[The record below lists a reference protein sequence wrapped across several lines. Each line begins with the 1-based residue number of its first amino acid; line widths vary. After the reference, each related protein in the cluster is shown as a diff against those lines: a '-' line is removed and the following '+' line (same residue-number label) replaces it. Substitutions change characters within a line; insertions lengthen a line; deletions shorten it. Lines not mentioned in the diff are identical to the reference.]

1 MQNGQNKAQ
10 AWMSESEIALLV
22 LVQTPAIVAYVDR
35 ELSYRFANSAYL
47 EWFGKSRQ
55 EMQHMT
61 MQEVLGPIFEK
72 NLPYIRAALAGAQQ
86 VFEREVVLPSG
97 AVRYGLMT
105 YKPDMVENY
114 VRGFFV
120 HVADVTPLKDAEFAL
135 KAAQREAEEVSK
147 RELLNLKQTNST
159 LEHLAAI
166 GQEITAQLDARAI
179 THALDQHIHRLIS
192 ACYFGIF
199 LLDEES
205 QCLIAAGNGEFSQQR
220 VAVQD
225 EQSLLARCVRER
237 AEIVHNLAEN
247 VAEPSA
253 MLSQIYAPLL
263 VGERVL
269 GVMTIQAKRP
279 DAYAEREKLILRA
292 LSAYGAVALDNARA
306 YQRLQDAQLQLV
318 AQAKMAA
325 LGSLVAGVAHELNTP
340 LGNSLL
346 IATTLEL
353 MVERFYEQCNVQ
365 PVRRSDL
372 SVFLE
377 SIKESTGLITRGLHN
392 ASHLVNSFKQVAA
405 DRSNEQ
411 RRRFNLQQT
420 GRDIVATV
428 RGRISSEG
436 RQIFL
441 DIPDSIEMDSYPGPL
456 GQVLSN
462 LINNALLHAFTERIG
477 GNMLLSA
484 RLLSLE
490 KVEIIFH
497 DDGIGIA
504 PNNLKRIF
512 EPFFTTTMG
521 RGSNGLG
528 LNISYNIV
536 TSILNGEI
544 SAASQLGVGTR
555 FTLVLPLTA

>member
-1 MQNGQNKAQ
+1 MQNQENKAQ
-10 AWMSESEIALLV
+10 AWLSESEIALLV

-35 ELSYRFANSAYL
+35 QLQYRFANSAYL

-61 MQEVLGPIFEK
+61 MQAVLGPIFDK
-72 NLPYIRAALAGAQQ
+72 NLPYIQAALAGEQQ
-86 VFEREVVLPSG
+86 VFEREVLLPSG
-97 AVRYGLMT
+97 ALRYGLMT
-105 YKPDMVENY
+105 YKPDLCEGY

-135 KAAQREAEEVSK
+135 KAAQREAEEISK
-147 RELLNLKQTNST
+147 RELLHLKQTNST

-192 ACYFGIF
+192 SCYFGIF
-199 LLDEES
+199 LLDDETQS
-205 QCLIAAGNGEFSQQR
+205 LIAAQNDGLTQQR
-220 VAVQD
+220 IDVQD
-225 EQSLLARCVRER
+225 QESLLARCVRER
-237 AEIVHNLAEN
+237 NEIIVNLSNLEAKPGE
-247 VAEPSA
+247 
-253 MLSQIYAPLL
+253 MLSQLYTPLL

-269 GVMTIQAKRP
+269 GVMTIQSKMLE
-279 DAYAEREKLILRA
+279 AYAEREKLILRA
-292 LSAYGAVALDNARA
+292 LCAYGAVALDNARA

-340 LGNSLL
+340 IGNSLL
-346 IATTLEL
+346 IATTLEM
-353 MVERFYEQCNVQ
+353 MVERFQQQCAEQA
-365 PVRRSDL
+365 VRRSDL
-372 SVFLE
+372 SAFLD
-377 SIKESTGLITRGLHN
+377 SLKESSGLITRGLHS

-411 RRRFNLQQT
+411 RREFSLQQIS
-420 GRDIVATV
+420 REIIATV
-428 RGRISSEG
+428 QGRIASEG

-441 DIPDSIEMDSYPGPL
+441 DIPDSIKMDSYPGPL
-456 GQVLSN
+456 GQVISN
-462 LINNALLHAFTERIG
+462 LINNALLHAFLGKVG

-484 RLLSLE
+484 RLLSME
-490 KVEIIFH
+490 KAEIIFH
-497 DDGIGIA
+497 DDGCGIA

-521 RGSNGLG
+521 KGSNGLG

-555 FTLVLPLTA
+555 FTLVLPLNV

>member
-1 MQNGQNKAQ
+1 MQDGQPKTQ

-35 ELSYRFANSAYL
+35 DLSYRFANSAYL

-61 MQEVLGPIFEK
+61 MKEVLGPIFEK
-72 NLPYIRAALAGAQQ
+72 NLPYIRGALAGTQQ

-105 YKPDMVENY
+105 YKPDQVEDY

-147 RELLNLKQTNST
+147 RELLHLKQTNSS
-159 LEHLAAI
+159 LEHLASI
-166 GQEITAQLDARAI
+166 GQEITAQLDASAI

-199 LLDEES
+199 LFDEQL
-205 QCLIAAGNGEFSQQR
+205 QCLIAAGDGDFLPQR
-220 VAVQD
+220 IALQD
-225 EQSLLARCVRER
+225 EHSLTARCMRER
-237 AEIVHNLAEN
+237 AEIVINLNEN
-247 VAEPSA
+247 EVEPGS
-253 MLSQIYAPLL
+253 MRSQIYAPLL
-263 VGERVL
+263 VGERAL
-269 GVMTIQAKRP
+269 GVMTIQAKQAN
-279 DAYAEREKLILRA
+279 AYAEREQLILRA
-292 LSAYGAVALDNARA
+292 LSAYGAVALENARA
-306 YQRLQDAQLQLV
+306 YQRLQDAQMQLV

-346 IATTLEL
+346 IATTLEV
-353 MVERFYEQCNVQ
+353 MVERFYQQCNEQ
-365 PVRRSDL
+365 AVRRSDL
-372 SVFLE
+372 NAFLE
-377 SIKESTGLITRGLHN
+377 NIKESTGLITRGLQT
-392 ASHLVNSFKQVAA
+392 ASHLVSSFKQVAA
-405 DRSNEQ
+405 DRTHEQ
-411 RRRFNLQQT
+411 RRCFNLQQT

-428 RGRISSEG
+428 QGRISSEG

-477 GNMLLSA
+477 GNMLLAA
-484 RLLSLE
+484 RLLSID

-497 DDGIGIA
+497 DDGVGIA

-555 FTLVLPLTA
+555 FTLVLPVKA